1 MLKIRSF
8 SFLFILFSTACF
20 ARPSA
25 YTELLDYV
33 QEAPDQG
40 DTNTCLFV
48 ASTGAME
55 LIANK
60 ENGIKNPK
68 PFGTFDLSESF
79 VINAPDTE
87 KKSFIETP
95 VLRFNNGFGVHIK
108 NWPYEAWRGSEA
120 NTSVWT
126 RHTNYRNLPK
136 VALPE
141 IETIKLFQ
149 YGNRWSTYVLN
160 QEHVEQ
166 IKEALWKYKSP
177 VIINYNDEDYWH
189 IILIVGYDDNI
200 PGECYDTDPKE
211 CEGSIGSFYVRDSFG
226 VKVELRDYDWFKVKG
241 NAAAVVKAKNNSL
254 KE

>member
-1 MLKIRSF
+1 MGRILSISF
-8 SFLFILFSTACF
+8 ISLLFSTAVL
-20 ARPSA
+20 ARPSS

-60 ENGIKNPK
+60 VNGIKNPQ
-68 PFGTFDLSESF
+68 PYGPFDLAESY
-79 VINAPDTE
+79 VINAPATVT
-87 KKSFIETP
+87 KAFFETP
-95 VLRFNNGFGVHIK
+95 VLKFNRGFGYANK
-108 NWPYEAWRGSEA
+108 DWPFEAFTSTN
-120 NTSVWT
+120 NTNSTVWNT
-126 RHTNYRNLPK
+126 HPQISKLPK
-136 VALPE
+136 VTLPE

-149 YGNRWSTYVLN
+149 FGGRWSTYVLTDA
-160 QEHVEQ
+160 HVEE

-189 IILIVGYDDNI
+189 VILIVGYDDNL

-211 CEGSIGSFYVRDSFG
+211 CEGDIGAFYVRDSFG
-226 VKVELRDYDWFKVKG
+226 VKVELRDYDWFRVKG
-241 NAAAVVKAKNNSL
+241 NAAAVVKAK
-254 KE
+254 

>member
-1 MLKIRSF
+1 MKLALGLS
-8 SFLFILFSTACF
+8 LFIAFSAAAW

-60 ENGIKNPK
+60 VNGIKNPV
-68 PFGTFDLSESF
+68 PYGPYDLAESY
-79 VINAPDTE
+79 VINAPVTVQ
-87 KKSFIETP
+87 KSFFETP
-95 VLRFNNGFGVHIK
+95 VLKFNRGYGYSIK
-108 NWPYEAWRGSEA
+108 DWPYEAWRGTTTVNS
-120 NTSVWT
+120 SVWST
-126 RHTNYRNLPK
+126 HPNIANLPK
-136 VALPE
+136 VKLPE

-149 YGNRWSTYVLN
+149 YGDRWATNVLN
-160 QEHVEQ
+160 DDHVNQ

-177 VIINYNDEDYWH
+177 VIINYNDEYYWH
-189 IILIVGYDDNI
+189 VILIVGYDDNI

-211 CEGSIGSFYVRDSFG
+211 CQGDIGAFYVRDSFG
-226 VKVELRDYDWFKVKG
+226 VPVELRDYDWFRVKG
-241 NAAAVVKAKNNSL
+241 NAAAVVKAK
-254 KE
+254 